1 MDGSRIYFAKWNKS
15 QKGRQIL
22 YNLSYVKSKK
32 QKKQN
37 KNELI
42 GKENKRVVGK
52 GWDMI
57 NR

>member
-1 MDGSRIYFAKWNKS
+1 MDGSRIYIAKWNKS

-22 YNLSYVKSKK
+22 YNLSYVKYKK

-42 GKENKRVVGK
+42 GREQKCGWQRVGYEK
-52 GWDMI
+52 
-57 NR
+57 